1 MLFHMILSFTHW
13 LLVLHTGWSHPL
25 YFHYKLY
32 IDDGQ
37 VNIVSPE
44 NLTGKTTRQ
53 PIRWNTQITSTF
65 FHKTSLVCEKLGTFC
80 PGSLVSQLVGWKP
93 CDRLIFPFCFIQ
105 SEELIFDNIQT
116 PYIYNLVNTSPS
128 SLRPHPEKHILLQL
142 PTVNIVFSPSLRSIF
157 PLVNTQKKL
166 QLPLRSPTSNVT
178 RSPANSARFF
188 FQLDPLTHADYNF
201 YQSSLHC
208 SSETPSEMG
217 FWVSLCPRLVNLFFF
232 FFFCH
237 ASGQIWGCH
246 LTTWKMWILH
256 YHL

>member
-1 MLFHMILSFTHW
+1 MSNLELFAPGALFPS
-13 LLVLHTGWSHPL
+13 L
-25 YFHYKLY
+25 
-32 IDDGQ
+32 Q
-37 VNIVSPE
+37 VE
-44 NLTGKTTRQ
+44 
-53 PIRWNTQITSTF
+53 
-65 FHKTSLVCEKLGTFC
+65 SLVIDSF
-80 PGSLVSQLVGWKP
+80 
-93 CDRLIFPFCFIQ
+93 FPFCFIQ

-188 FQLDPLTHADYNF
+188 FQLDPLTHAGYNF

-217 FWVSLCPRLVNLFFF
+217 SWVSLCPRLVNLFFSSSS
-232 FFFCH
+232 
-237 ASGQIWGCH
+237 AMPVAKSEDA
-246 LTTWKMWILH
+246 T
-256 YHL
+256 